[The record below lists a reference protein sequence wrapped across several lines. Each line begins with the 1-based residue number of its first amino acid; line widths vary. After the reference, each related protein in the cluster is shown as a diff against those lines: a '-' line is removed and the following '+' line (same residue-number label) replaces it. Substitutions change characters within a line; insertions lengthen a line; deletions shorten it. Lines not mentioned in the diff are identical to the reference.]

1 MIFLIFVRKKQL
13 EIFLS
18 NLREM
23 EDPDMFEEQYTT
35 PGNIASEIVLFAYHR
50 GDIEGK
56 TVVDL
61 GAGTGRLGIASL
73 LLGAKK
79 VYFVE
84 KDKRAIAILN
94 DNLKT
99 LTLKSDEILGEYEIK
114 DGDVLDVLLRGDTII
129 QNPPFGTKK
138 RKMDTNFLKKAFE
151 IGDVVYSLHKKGN
164 YDYIRNVALENG
176 FELVEMQK
184 YNFPIKAMFEVHKK
198 RKVLIEVELYRFMR
212 CYDGS
217 KRRD

>member
-18 NLREM
+18 NLKEM

-35 PGNIASEIVLFAYHR
+35 PGDIAAEIVLFAYHR

-56 TVVDL
+56 VVVDL

-84 KDKRAIAILN
+84 KDKRAIEILK

-99 LTLKSDEILGEYEIK
+99 LTLKSNQILGEYEIK
-114 DGDVLDVLLRGDTII
+114 DGDVLNVLLRGDTII

-138 RKMDTNFLKKAFE
+138 RNMDTKFLKKAFE

-164 YDYIRNVALENG
+164 YDFIRNIALENS
-176 FELVEMQK
+176 FELVEK
-184 YNFPIKAMFEVHKK
+184 ESFKFPIKAMFEVHKK
-198 RKVLIEVELYRFMR
+198 RKVMIEVELYRFMR

-217 KRRD
+217 EWRD

>member
-1 MIFLIFVRKKQL
+1 MRKKQL

-35 PGNIASEIVLFAYHR
+35 PGDIASEIALFAYHR
-50 GDIEGK
+50 GDVEGK

-84 KDKRAIAILN
+84 KDKRAIDILN

-164 YDYIRNVALENG
+164 YDFIRNVALENR

-198 RKVLIEVELYRFMR
+198 RRVLIEVELYRFMR

-217 KRRD
+217 ERRD

>member
-1 MIFLIFVRKKQL
+1 VKKKQL

-18 NLREM
+18 NLKEM

-35 PGNIASEIVLFAYHR
+35 PGDIAAEIIFFAYHR

-56 TVVDL
+56 TIIDL

-73 LLGAKK
+73 LLRAKK

-84 KDKRAIAILN
+84 KDKRAIEILK
-94 DNLKT
+94 DNLET
-99 LTLKSDEILGEYEIK
+99 LTLKSNQILGEYEIK
-114 DGDVLDVLLRGDTII
+114 DGDVLNVLLRGDTIV

-138 RKMDTNFLKKAFE
+138 RCMDTKFLKKAFE

-164 YDYIRNVALENG
+164 YDFIRNVALENN
-176 FELVEMQK
+176 FELVEK
-184 YNFPIKAMFEVHKK
+184 ESFNFPIKAMFEVHKK

-217 KRRD
+217 ERRD

>member
-1 MIFLIFVRKKQL
+1 MRKKQL

-35 PGNIASEIVLFAYHR
+35 PGDIASEIVLFAYHR

-198 RKVLIEVELYRFMR
+198 RKVLIEVDLYRFTR

-217 KRRD
+217 ERRD

>member
-1 MIFLIFVRKKQL
+1 MRKKQL

-164 YDYIRNVALENG
+164 YDFIRNVALENG

>member
-1 MIFLIFVRKKQL
+1 MKKKQL

-18 NLREM
+18 NLKEM

-35 PGNIASEIVLFAYHR
+35 PGDIAAEIILFAYRR

-56 TVVDL
+56 TIIDL

-73 LLGAKK
+73 LLRAKK

-84 KDKRAIAILN
+84 KDKRAIEILK
-94 DNLKT
+94 DNLET
-99 LTLKSDEILGEYEIK
+99 LTLKSNQILGEYEIK
-114 DGDVLDVLLRGDTII
+114 DGDVLNVLLRGDTIV

-138 RKMDTNFLKKAFE
+138 RCMDTKFLKKAFE

-164 YDYIRNVALENG
+164 YDFIRNVALENN
-176 FELVEMQK
+176 FELVEK
-184 YNFPIKAMFEVHKK
+184 ESFNFPIKAMFEVHKK

-217 KRRD
+217 ERRD

>member
-1 MIFLIFVRKKQL
+1 MKKKQL

-18 NLREM
+18 NLKEM

-35 PGNIASEIVLFAYHR
+35 PGDIAAKIVLFAYHR

-79 VYFVE
+79 AYFVE
-84 KDKRAIAILN
+84 KDKRAIEILN
-94 DNLKT
+94 NNLKT
-99 LTLKSDEILGEYEIK
+99 LTLKSNEILGKYEIK
-114 DGDVLDVLLRGDTII
+114 DADVLDVLLRGDTII

-138 RKMDTNFLKKAFE
+138 RGMDSKFLKKAFE
-151 IGDVVYSLHKKGN
+151 IGNVVYSLHKKGN
-164 YDYIRNVALENG
+164 YDFIRNVALEKG
-176 FELVEMQK
+176 FDLVEKQDF
-184 YNFPIKAMFEVHKK
+184 NFPIKAMFEVHKK

-217 KRRD
+217 ERRD

>member
-1 MIFLIFVRKKQL
+1 MKKKQL

-18 NLREM
+18 NLKEM

-35 PGNIASEIVLFAYHR
+35 PGDIAAEIIFFAYHR

-56 TVVDL
+56 TIIDL

-73 LLGAKK
+73 LLRAKK

-84 KDKRAIAILN
+84 KDKRAIEILK
-94 DNLKT
+94 DNLET
-99 LTLKSDEILGEYEIK
+99 LTLKSNQILGEYEIK
-114 DGDVLDVLLRGDTII
+114 DGDVLNVLLRGDTIV

-138 RKMDTNFLKKAFE
+138 RCMDTKFLKKAFE

-164 YDYIRNVALENG
+164 YDFIRNVALENN
-176 FELVEMQK
+176 FELVEK
-184 YNFPIKAMFEVHKK
+184 ESFNFPIKAMFEVHKK

-217 KRRD
+217 ERRD